1 MARISVTENRVL
13 MAQARECLRGKWGL
27 AVGSFIVFVA
37 VAGFTQV
44 IPFVGGIVSLLVSG
58 PMTLGWAV
66 FALALTRS
74 GNARLEMIF
83 DGFQSFGTAF
93 GAYLLVAIFIVL
105 WSLLLIVPGIIAAL
119 AYSQIYYILA
129 DDKTI
134 GPLEAIGKS
143 KEMMRG
149 NKWKFF
155 CLGLRFVGWV
165 LLCIFTFGVGFLW
178 LSPYVAVATAK
189 FYEDIR
195 ENGVAGGVETANKV
209 F

>member
-1 MARISVTENRVL
+1 MGWISVTENRVL
-13 MAQARECLRGKWGL
+13 MARARECLRGKWGL
-27 AVGSFIVFVA
+27 AIGAFVVFVA
-37 VAGFTQV
+37 VAGFAQI

-66 FALALTRS
+66 FALVLARN
-74 GNARLEMIF
+74 GNARLEIIF
-83 DGFQSFGTAF
+83 DGFQTFGTAL
-93 GAYLLVAIFIVL
+93 GAYLLAAIFIIL

-129 DDKTI
+129 DNKTI
-134 GPLEAIGKS
+134 GPLEAIRKS

-155 CLGLRFVGWV
+155 CLGLRFLGWA
-165 LLCIFTFGVGFLW
+165 LLCLLTFGIGFLW
-178 LSPYVAVATAK
+178 LSPYFAVATAK
-189 FYEDIR
+189 FYDDIR
-195 ENGVAGGVETANKV
+195 ENDIAGRLETANRA